1 MNTKKTMNM
10 EMNKKVFEQY
20 KMNIPTYL
28 KNYVKDV
35 QEMRLIE
42 LSLCSIAGNELF
54 EVWYYGDLFEVKGEQ
69 QPYISDT
76 DTAPEKIVAKDVLT
90 GEEILLHDGALHGYD
105 NMFCDEYDA
114 ETVQNRPLKKYSIP
128 ASKLIIELGY
138 SIDYE
143 DEKEEYD
150 IDDNGLV
157 TLIDGRKMS
166 WEDVRRNGFD
176 YIAIYFEDKEGKRI
190 QFYDRE
196 LA

>member
-1 MNTKKTMNM
+1 M
-10 EMNKKVFEQY
+10 EKNKQALKQY

-28 KNYVKDV
+28 ENYVKDV
-35 QEMRLIE
+35 QEKRLIE
-42 LSLCSIAGNELF
+42 LSLCSTAGNELF
-54 EVWYYGDLFEVKGEQ
+54 EVWYYGDLFEVKGKQ
-69 QPYISDT
+69 QLYIGDT
-76 DTAPEKIVAKDVLT
+76 DVAPEKIVAKDVLT
-90 GEEILLHDGALHGYD
+90 GEEILLYDGTLHGYD
-105 NMFCDEYDA
+105 NMFCDKYDA
-114 ETVQNRPLKKYSIP
+114 EAIQNRHLKKYSIS

-166 WEDVRRNGFD
+166 WEDVKRNGID
-176 YIAIYFEDKEGKRI
+176 YIAIYFEDKEGNRV